1 MALIIQ
7 HNTRQLA
14 RNWWVLLLRGI
25 LALLIAVVTFFVP
38 EATLYALVALFAV
51 YSLLDGIFLLVIGF
65 RGRQERPRWWVQIV
79 QGLLSIG
86 AGIVALINP
95 ELVAIFFLYLIAA
108 WAVFTGG
115 AQIIAAI
122 QLRREIRGEW
132 LLILSGL
139 AAVGLGIML
148 FALPT
153 AGLLVWLYFIGA
165 FALVSGILLILLAL
179 RVRKLDGEAEDT
191 QVIHTSAGG

>member
-14 RNWWVLLLRGI
+14 RNWWV
-25 LALLIAVVTFFVP
+25 
-38 EATLYALVALFAV
+38 
-51 YSLLDGIFLLVIGF
+51 
-65 RGRQERPRWWVQIV
+65 QIV

-86 AGIVALINP
+86 AGIVAPINP
-95 ELVAIFFLYLIAA
+95 ELVAIFFLYLIAT
-108 WAVFTGG
+108 WAVFMGG
-115 AQIIAAI
+115 TQIIAAI

-139 AAVGLGIML
+139 AAVGLGITL

-179 RVRKLDGEAEDT
+179 RVRKLDEPEGTLEEVE
-191 QVIHTSAGG
+191 VIRTSGG